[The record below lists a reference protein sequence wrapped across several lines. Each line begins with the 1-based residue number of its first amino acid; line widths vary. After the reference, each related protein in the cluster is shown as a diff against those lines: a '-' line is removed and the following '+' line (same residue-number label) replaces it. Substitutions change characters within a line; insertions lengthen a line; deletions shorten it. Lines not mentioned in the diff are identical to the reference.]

1 LYSVRQVRGTRC
13 LDTRLIA
20 VTERGTLDCRKLVLC
35 STHGNDL
42 ECLSTS
48 KNRGCDVKWTPGE
61 MERYWDRLAMAMTEG
76 LAWRDGK
83 RVYADRYE
91 YVQSFGV
98 CVSRRC

>member
-1 LYSVRQVRGTRC
+1 
-13 LDTRLIA
+13 
-20 VTERGTLDCRKLVLC
+20 
-35 STHGNDL
+35 
-42 ECLSTS
+42 
-48 KNRGCDVKWTPGE
+48 